1 MNMLQDNSVIRD
13 LSSQGNGKERTRIL
27 LKRINR
33 SVCGERKR
41 QICFFYDRLPFQAHM
56 TQSSLNGRDLTGGR
70 GQFCLGA
77 L

>member
-41 QICFFYDRLPFQAHM
+41 QICFFM
-56 TQSSLNGRDLTGGR
+56 TD
-70 GQFCLGA
+70 CLFKPT
-77 L
+77 